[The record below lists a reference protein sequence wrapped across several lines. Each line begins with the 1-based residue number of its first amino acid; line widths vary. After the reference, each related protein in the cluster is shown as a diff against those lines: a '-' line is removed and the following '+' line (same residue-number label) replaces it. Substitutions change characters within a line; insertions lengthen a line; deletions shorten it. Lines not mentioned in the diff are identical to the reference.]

1 MVLSLRLCWS
11 HWLLEER
18 EQERDF
24 RFCIILFTSPWCA
37 KLCEHG
43 LRPCNAHRAS
53 LVRLERCV
61 KPFQTQD
68 GWHGFG
74 SGWMERRARSMALHG
89 QARRKP
95 RQIVE
100 QLLPAWGKLDFLRES
115 TSRHACCKA
124 LEKGVAQISAARSH
138 ALPALLYLMQKF
150 FVRCKNRS

>member
-24 RFCIILFTSPWCA
+24 RFCFILFTSPWCA

-53 LVRLERCV
+53 FVRLERCV

-74 SGWMERRARSMALHG
+74 SGWMERRARFMALHG
-89 QARRKP
+89 QTRRTP

-100 QLLPAWGKLDFLRES
+100 RLRRLWPKQGFLPGW
-115 TSRHACCKA
+115 TSHHAFCKA
-124 LEKGVAQISAARSH
+124 SKIVAHCLAAMIQ
-138 ALPALLYLMQKF
+138 ALPVPA
-150 FVRCKNRS
+150 